1 MTVFSRTPVWFAP
14 GLAGDAFSPECKYM
28 SAHLTFKVR
37 YELLNLFLDSPEEQ
51 ERFKKD
57 PVALQ
62 THGKEIERKLNGLF
76 LAFYGGSD
84 HQKKAIKFFYD
95 EMKIKIKDPKLLQG

>member
-1 MTVFSRTPVWFAP
+1 MR
-14 GLAGDAFSPECKYM
+14 
-28 SAHLTFKVR
+28 SALNVSICRPHLTFKVR
-37 YELLNLFLDSPEEQ
+37 YELLNLFEDSPEEQ

-95 EMKIKIKDPKLLQG
+95 QMKIKIKDPKLLKGEAPASRKDSEKILNQD